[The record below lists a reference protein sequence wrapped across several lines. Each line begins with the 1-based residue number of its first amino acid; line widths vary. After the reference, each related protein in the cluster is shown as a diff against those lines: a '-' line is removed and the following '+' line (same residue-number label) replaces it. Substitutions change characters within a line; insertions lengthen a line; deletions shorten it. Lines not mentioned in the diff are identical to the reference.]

1 MAIEIL
7 ADLDEIQPSSPE
19 WLKLRKLGIGGSDAG
34 AICGLN
40 PRRTPYQVWAEKVN
54 PSEPEER
61 EESEAMRWGKLLEE
75 PVRNEF
81 AARTSIEV
89 HRFPKMVRESDFPF
103 MLANVDGLTGPSN
116 KLTGVYEGKT
126 TRFADQW
133 SVNDDGSVNVPFP
146 ALIQGM
152 HYLAVFGLER
162 VHFACLI
169 GGQELRIAEVERN
182 DTLIGDLI
190 EIEYAFWQRV
200 IDREPPEVGA
210 ADVDTLK
217 RRWEPKAG
225 TSVEIPASFI
235 PSLKVR
241 AQRKG
246 QIKKLQEDV
255 DKIDAEIMA
264 LMGDAEE
271 ATVANKGVV
280 ATWKSSSRSSPD
292 WDEIAHLTHRS
303 VTDAKAAC
311 SKTTVSRRFLP
322 KGIDDDND

>member
-7 ADLDEIQPSSPE
+7 ADLDEVQPSSPE
-19 WLKLRKLGIGGSDAG
+19 WLQLRKLGIGGSDAG

-81 AARTSIEV
+81 AARTNIEV

-146 ALIQGM
+146 AMIQGM

-169 GGQELRIAEVERN
+169 GGQQLRIAEVERN
-182 DTLIGDLI
+182 DDLIGDLV
-190 EIEYAFWQRV
+190 EIEHAFWQRV

-210 ADVDTLK
+210 ADVGVLK
-217 RRWEPKAG
+217 ARWQAETGKTVELVPTFGAALKARAKHKAG
-225 TSVEIPASFI
+225 
-235 PSLKVR
+235 
-241 AQRKG
+241 
-246 QIKKLQEDV
+246 IKQLEHAV
-255 DKIDAEIMA
+255 DQIDAEIMA
-264 LMGDAEE
+264 AMGDAEE
-271 ATVANKGVV
+271 ATVNGRVV
-280 ATWKSSSRSSPD
+280 ATWKSSTRWTIDTKALKEIYPD
-292 WDEIAHLTHRS
+292 IA
-303 VTDAKAAC
+303 AEY
-311 SKTTVSRRFLP
+311 SKSTTSRRFLP
-322 KGIDDDND
+322 KEITTE